1 MFRRIS
7 TLATTWYDI
16 FPNVRVTQDRGA
28 SQTQENIIIDE
39 TLVNIIKQST
49 LQRWRETKKKRTQ
62 SRARRTILVLE
73 WKIGCTQIST
83 RVSTWVWKYSTNR
96 VMVYSSYFSWDH
108 IAMVCENWISQLISD
123 LTHNNILATLIY
135 IHTQLFMS
143 IDVMVWV
150 STYLG
155 CKVWVVNC
163 KLLLLFNMVGSCYII
178 DEGCSS
184 MWVAWC
190 KNWSW
195 KSNITKEEI
204 SPLGASMCVVPFSI
218 SLVGISKVKNQKTNI
233 VNYYHSQYFPFFM
246 S

>member
-1 MFRRIS
+1 MKGNQKKEDPKPSQKDNTSVGMENRLHS
-7 TLATTWYDI
+7 DI
-16 FPNVRVTQDRGA
+16 NSGINMNMKILD
-28 SQTQENIIIDE
+28 
-39 TLVNIIKQST
+39 QS
-49 LQRWRETKKKRTQ
+49 
-62 SRARRTILVLE
+62 
-73 WKIGCTQIST
+73 G
-83 RVSTWVWKYSTNR
+83 
-96 VMVYSSYFSWDH
+96 MVYLSYCSWDH